1 MVGSQMIK
9 ILEAIK
15 GVFSSTKPAKLSIE
29 YHDQAPPRIMHSSL
43 EAEREQQTDGWVNAG
58 GRYNLR
64 NWLDK
69 R

>member
-1 MVGSQMIK
+1 MIK

-15 GVFSSTKPAKLSIE
+15 GAFSSTKPAKLSIE

-43 EAEREQQTDGWVNAG
+43 EAQRERQTDGWVNAG

-64 NWLDK
+64 NWID
-69 R
+69 RR